1 MFLCIHTNIKHT
13 DIKHTTEQIKE
24 ININTITLFVV
35 RNEIMSL
42 ISVRSNPSIE

>member
-1 MFLCIHTNIKHT
+1 MFLCIHTNKIHT
-13 DIKHTTEQIKE
+13 DIKHTTEQIKK
-24 ININTITLFVV
+24 INAISHFVV